1 MAGGRWMWSFSG
13 QECSVLIAQRR
24 FTISVRGTN
33 CAAPGGRRIS
43 CQRAREKLARIGLNV
58 AHESAAIQ
66 AHRASGFGACHGA
79 AMKPC
84 RG

>member
-1 MAGGRWMWSFSG
+1 MAG
-13 QECSVLIAQRR
+13 QECLVLIAQRR

-58 AHESAAIQ
+58 AVEVRSDPGAPRESVIGVDP
-66 AHRASGFGACHGA
+66 STDFFG
-79 AMKPC
+79 
-84 RG
+84 RGILRRLLSHA